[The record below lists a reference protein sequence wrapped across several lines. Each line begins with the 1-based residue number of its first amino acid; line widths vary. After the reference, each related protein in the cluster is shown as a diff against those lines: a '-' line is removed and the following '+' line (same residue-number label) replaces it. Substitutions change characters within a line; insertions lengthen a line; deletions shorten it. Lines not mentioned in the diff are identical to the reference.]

1 MYLALAWALAC
12 YQEVRIL
19 LVCTQYTTGRLDLR
33 CLVCQG
39 LQALRRLAT
48 SSRWALEPLLLLQPP
63 QQPATATCTAASAA
77 ATSYTAWSS
86 SCSSKQQRVLGAMMT
101 KVMQL
106 ASACLETA

>member
-48 SSRWALEPLLLLQPP
+48 SSRWALEPLLLQPP